1 MATAAARSA
10 TKARTTTERGSGV
23 GEEAGMAVI
32 VRLAG
37 DGGRGGSGQ
46 TSCER
51 LPSSEAVRIVR
62 SMTPVHTA
70 PAAEA
75 EAVVDHVPGAAGAG
89 LVLVA
94 DHASNHVPADLGDLG
109 LPPAEFARHI
119 AFDIGVAPL
128 TRALAA
134 RLGVPAVLSRF
145 SRLVIDPNRGDDDP
159 TLVMRLSDGAVV
171 PGNARLDEAGRRA
184 RIERFWRP
192 YDAALTAAIDAGF
205 AAGRPPILFSLHSF
219 TPIWRGVPRP
229 WHCGVLWDTDP
240 RLPEFLLARL
250 GADPALVV
258 GDNEPY
264 DGALDGDTMNRHGT
278 RRGLAHAI
286 LEVRQDLIADD
297 AGVAAWAD
305 RLEPILR
312 EAMARPDFA
321 EPRLYGSRCD
331 GGGSPSCGE

>member
-1 MATAAARSA
+1 M
-10 TKARTTTERGSGV
+10 TT
-23 GEEAGMAVI
+23 
-32 VRLAG
+32 
-37 DGGRGGSGQ
+37 
-46 TSCER
+46 
-51 LPSSEAVRIVR
+51 
-62 SMTPVHTA
+62 VHTA
-70 PAAEA
+70 SSSPPA
-75 EAVVDHVPGAAGAG
+75 VDDAAFEIVPGDAGAG
-89 LVLVA
+89 LVLIA

-109 LPPAEFARHI
+109 LPPSEFARHI

-134 RLGVPAVLSRF
+134 RLGVPAVLSHF

-171 PGNARLDEAGRRA
+171 PGNAHLDRAGRQA

-192 YDAALTAAIDAGF
+192 YDAAVTTTIDAAF

-229 WHCGVLWDTDP
+229 WHCGVLWDADP

-250 GADPALVV
+250 RADPTLVV

-264 DGALDGDTMNRHGT
+264 DGALEGDTMYRHGT
-278 RRGLAHAI
+278 RRGLVHAI
-286 LEVRQDLIADD
+286 LEVRQDLIGD
-297 AGVAAWAD
+297 APGVDAWAD

-312 EAMARPDFA
+312 EAMDRAEFA
-321 EPRLYGSRCD
+321 EPRLFGSRC
-331 GGGSPSCGE
+331 GPVTPA